1 MADYKAPRPTRK
13 AALTNDG
20 DRGRLRHGPCDAAL
34 GTMIEI
40 YAQSYNGQPASA
52 DLRCVFGPDGG
63 TFGRGSDNR
72 LPLPDPA
79 RHVSRVQ
86 GRVRW
91 DGARYWIANTSD
103 ANPMFLNDEELEARR
118 ERPLA
123 AGDEIRVGLYV
134 LRVREAA
141 DAGIQYRPPP
151 SVQRP
156 APPPPPPAG
165 IAAAPRAPI
174 HQASIDGLVGGAL
187 TTDNPFADLIGGAAA
202 APAPVAPP
210 RPAPPASD
218 PFADLLGASA
228 PSPAPP
234 VVAAAAAPVNAA
246 DPFGDLLGS
255 PSPSAPATSARAPT
269 PAAPAFPQGSI
280 PDDFDPFSAKPSADA
295 MRNTDDPLRALA
307 ENAVDLGGVAPA
319 AQPLSLV
326 DFEPRVTRDPLEALG
341 GTPSLV
347 DPHEAV
353 DPLQIFG
360 GDDGKLV
367 GGGNEVIP
375 AGALPMDDG
384 LPLLD
389 GPFVPG
395 RSIPDPLAPVEAYAP
410 VAEPSPAPPPEPL
423 LPPGPPPPPQPPPM
437 PEADATRI
445 APPPVAPAP
454 PRSMERV
461 VPVAPPAAP
470 PADMKRLVDA
480 FLEGAGVP
488 EGTLARELT
497 PEAMRELGTL
507 VREAVA
513 GAMSLIAVRQITK
526 REIGAELTMIV
537 ATRNNP
543 LKFLPTPEAAMM
555 QILGPRMPG
564 FMAPVDSM
572 ADAFEDLRAHEVG
585 VIAGTRAAFTEV
597 LRRFDPKELE
607 QRLGKGGLLD
617 GILPGH
623 RDAKLW
629 ELFVARFQEVYKD
642 AQDDFD
648 SLYGLAFT
656 QAYEAEVRRARAARR
671 S

>member
-1 MADYKAPRPTRK
+1 M
-13 AALTNDG
+13 L
-20 DRGRLRHGPCDAAL
+20 
-34 GTMIEI
+34 EI

-91 DGARYWIANTSD
+91 DGVRFWIANTSD
-103 ANPMFLNDEELEARR
+103 ANPMFLNDEEIEARR

-141 DAGIQYRPPP
+141 DAGIEYRPPP
-151 SVQRP
+151 PVQRP
-156 APPPPPPAG
+156 APVAPPA
-165 IAAAPRAPI
+165 APVAPRAPI
-174 HQASIDGLVGGAL
+174 HQASIDSLVGGGGL
-187 TTDNPFADLIGGAAA
+187 QSDNPFADLIGGGGAAA
-202 APAPVAPP
+202 APAPAPMRTAAPTAPVAD
-210 RPAPPASD
+210 S
-218 PFADLLGASA
+218 FADLLGSPSA
-228 PSPAPP
+228 P
-234 VVAAAAAPVNAA
+234 AAAPAQVPINAA
-246 DPFGDLLGS
+246 DPFGDLLGT
-255 PSPSAPATSARAPT
+255 PSAAHAT
-269 PAAPAFPQGSI
+269 PAHAPSRESRAFSKGTI
-280 PDDFDPFSAKPSADA
+280 PDDFDPFSAKPSTEA

-307 ENAVDLGGVAPA
+307 EGAVDLGGVGAP
-319 AQPLSLV
+319 PPPSLV
-326 DFEPRVTRDPLEALG
+326 DFEPKVTRDPLEALG

-347 DPHEAV
+347 DPHDAV
-353 DPLQIFG
+353 DPMQIFG
-360 GDDGKLV
+360 GDDNKLL
-367 GGGNEVIP
+367 GASNDVIP

-384 LPLLD
+384 LALLD
-389 GPFVPG
+389 GPFAPG
-395 RSIPDPLAPVEAYAP
+395 RSLPDPSAP
-410 VAEPSPAPPPEPL
+410 VAAPPPEP
-423 LPPGPPPPPQPPPM
+423 PPIPM
-437 PEADATRI
+437 PPADETRI
-445 APPPVAPAP
+445 APPAARPAPVARPVPPTPTPPPIPRAAHVEQAAP
-454 PRSMERV
+454 Q
-461 VPVAPPAAP
+461 PVAAP
-470 PADMKRLVDA
+470 PSADVKKLIDS

-488 EGTLARELT
+488 EGGLTRELT
-497 PEAMRELGTL
+497 PEAMRELGLL
-507 VREAVA
+507 VHQAVA

-543 LKFLPTPEAAMM
+543 LKFLPTPEAAVM

-607 QRLGKGGLLD
+607 QRLGKGGVLD
-617 GILPGH
+617 GILPGR

-656 QAYEAEVRRARAARR
+656 EAYEAEVKRARAARR
-671 S
+671 R

>member
-1 MADYKAPRPTRK
+1 
-13 AALTNDG
+13 
-20 DRGRLRHGPCDAAL
+20 
-34 GTMIEI
+34 MIEI

-52 DLRCVFGPDGG
+52 DLRCVFGPEGG
-63 TFGRGSDNR
+63 TFGRGADNR

-91 DGARYWIANTSD
+91 DGMRYWIANTSD

-118 ERPLA
+118 ERPLT

-151 SVQRP
+151 PSPRP
-156 APPPPPPAG
+156 APVAP
-165 IAAAPRAPI
+165 AAPVPAAPAAPVARAPI
-174 HQASIDGLVGGAL
+174 RQASIDSLVGGPGL
-187 TTDNPFADLIGGAAA
+187 QGDNPFADLIGGSAAPLSPTPA
-202 APAPVAPP
+202 APAPVPMPAAPAA
-210 RPAPPASD
+210 APINAAD
-218 PFADLLGASA
+218 PFADLLGSGG
-228 PSPAPP
+228 PAPALGGAAP
-234 VVAAAAAPVNAA
+234 PAAAMPLNSV

-255 PSPSAPATSARAPT
+255 GGGMPAPAPSSD
-269 PAAPAFPQGSI
+269 APAFPQGAI
-280 PDDFDPFSAKPSADA
+280 PADFDPFAAQPSRET

-307 ENAVDLGGVAPA
+307 GGAVDLGGVTP
-319 AQPLSLV
+319 PPPPSLV
-326 DFEPRVTRDPLEALG
+326 DFVPKETRDPLDALG

-347 DPHEAV
+347 DPHDAV

-360 GDDGKLV
+360 GDDDKLL
-367 GGGNEVIP
+367 GAPGEVIP

-389 GPFVPG
+389 GAFTPARSLPDPSAPSAPFVE
-395 RSIPDPLAPVEAYAP
+395 SL
-410 VAEPSPAPPPEPL
+410 PPEPPP
-423 LPPGPPPPPQPPPM
+423 LPPIVEAPIAPAIPAEVPATMSVPIEPVAPPPM
-437 PEADATRI
+437 P
-445 APPPVAPAP
+445 APSHTPSHAPAP
-454 PRSMERV
+454 
-461 VPVAPPAAP
+461 AAS
-470 PADMKRLVDA
+470 ADVQLLIDA
-480 FLEGAGVP
+480 FLQGAGVP
-488 EGTLARELT
+488 EGGLTRELT
-497 PEAMRELGTL
+497 PQAMRELGLL
-507 VREAVA
+507 VYHAVA
-513 GAMSLIAVRQITK
+513 GAMALIAVRQITK

-543 LKFLPTPEAAMM
+543 LKFLPTPEAAVM

-607 QRLGKGGLLD
+607 QRLGKGGFLEGLM
-617 GILPGH
+617 PG
-623 RDAKLW
+623 RREAKLW
-629 ELFVARFQEVYKD
+629 ELFVAKFQEVYKD

-648 SLYGLAFT
+648 SLYGHAFT
-656 QAYEAEVRRARAARR
+656 QAYEAEVRRARAGRR
-671 S
+671 Q

>member
-1 MADYKAPRPTRK
+1 
-13 AALTNDG
+13 
-20 DRGRLRHGPCDAAL
+20 
-34 GTMIEI
+34 MIEI
-40 YAQSYNGQPASA
+40 FAQSYNGQPASA

-91 DGARYWIANTSD
+91 DGVRYWIANTSD

-118 ERPLA
+118 ERPLT

-134 LRVREAA
+134 LRVREAL
-141 DAGIQYRPPP
+141 DAGVQYRPPP
-151 SVQRP
+151 AVQRP
-156 APPPPPPAG
+156 APVAQ
-165 IAAAPRAPI
+165 AAPAAPI
-174 HQASIDGLVGGAL
+174 QQASIDALVGGGL
-187 TTDNPFADLIGGAAA
+187 QNDNPFADLIGGAAGA
-202 APAPVAPP
+202 SPPPAPAPA
-210 RPAPPASD
+210 RASD
-218 PFADLLGASA
+218 PFGDLVG
-228 PSPAPP
+228 SPATAPMA
-234 VVAAAAAPVNAA
+234 VAPAPTPINTA
-246 DPFGDLLGS
+246 DPFGDLLGTPS
-255 PSPSAPATSARAPT
+255 ATRPSPATAPSS
-269 PAAPAFPQGSI
+269 AAPVFPQGTI
-280 PDDFDPFSAKPSADA
+280 PDDFDPFSAKPSAEA

-307 ENAVDLGGVAPA
+307 EGAVDLGGVAPA
-319 AQPLSLV
+319 ATPLSLV
-326 DFEPRVTRDPLEALG
+326 DFEPKATRDPLEALG

-353 DPLQIFG
+353 DPMQIFG
-360 GDDGKLV
+360 GDDKLL
-367 GGGNEVIP
+367 GAGNESIP
-375 AGALPMDDG
+375 PGALPMDDG
-384 LPLLD
+384 LGLLD
-389 GPFVPG
+389 GPFNPG
-395 RSIPDPLAPVEAYAP
+395 QSIPDPLAPVAAP
-410 VAEPSPAPPPEPL
+410 RPAPEPP
-423 LPPGPPPPPQPPPM
+423 PPPAPPPPQPT
-437 PEADATRI
+437 AFAGDATMI
-445 APPPVAPAP
+445 APPRELA
-454 PRSMERV
+454 
-461 VPVAPPAAP
+461 PVAPPPPVERPVVVERSAPVERPVPVERAVAVERPSAP
-470 PADMKRLVDA
+470 PADMKKLVDA

-488 EGTLARELT
+488 EGGLAREIT

-507 VREAVA
+507 VYQAVA

-543 LKFLPTPEAAMM
+543 LKFLPTPEAAVM

-564 FMAPVDSM
+564 FMAPTDSM
-572 ADAFEDLRAHEVG
+572 ADAFDDLRAHEVG

-656 QAYEAEVRRARAARR
+656 QAYEAEVRRARAERR
-671 S
+671 R